1 MMLFF
6 IVLLL
11 LLPHAADGAEICCLN
26 CHICHKHIDFCSLP
40 REFLRPAQRVIFDG
54 RLEEFLPTAERIS
67 SDGSTSEEH

>member
-40 REFLRPAQRVIFDG
+40 REFLRPAQRAKI
-54 RLEEFLPTAERIS
+54 
-67 SDGSTSEEH
+67 